1 MGFKESSWISG
12 KEFLSFT
19 IYLLISRGLRSTK
32 EYHFLILL
40 PESEKEQSNKQG
52 ASKFSSNTSKPEMKN
67 VKKSSVI

>member
-1 MGFKESSWISG
+1 MGFKESSWIFG

-19 IYLLISRGLRSTK
+19 IHLFISWGLRSTK
-32 EYHFLILL
+32 VYQFLILL

-52 ASKFSSNTSKPEMKN
+52 ASKFSSKTSKPEVKN